1 MSLSTHVLN
10 TTTGLPEQGL
20 AFELYRADSADS
32 AESADSAGG
41 NTAVIESGVTDT
53 DGRYRFNTPLEPGT
67 YRIRFATG
75 DALGDTPSLYPY
87 VDITFLV
94 KDERGGANGHLH
106 IPLLLSPFGYSTY
119 QGS

>member
-10 TTTGLPEQGL
+10 TTTGLPAEGL
-20 AFELYRADSADS
+20 TFELTT
-32 AESADSAGG
+32 EAGSP
-41 NTAVIESGVTDT
+41 VESGSTDA
-53 DGRYRFNTPLEPGT
+53 DGRYRFSTPLEPGT

-75 DALGDTPSLYPY
+75 DYLTAGGTASLYPY
-87 VDITFLV
+87 VDITFFV
-94 KDERGGANGHLH
+94 SDERGGENGHLH

>member
-10 TTTGLPEQGL
+10 TTTGLPAEGL
-20 AFELYRADSADS
+20 TFELTAADGTS
-32 AESADSAGG
+32 
-41 NTAVIESGVTDT
+41 VESGATDA
-53 DGRYRFNTPLEPGT
+53 DGRYRFTTPLEPGT

-75 DALGDTPSLYPY
+75 DHLTATGTASLYPY

-94 KDERGGANGHLH
+94 SAERGGEGGHLH